1 MFNLM
6 SPDVVKG
13 TFWAVLG
20 GLEVISL
27 EYSAQGP
34 VTYDLC
40 AFEQANQ
47 FLPTLALPSGGTNN
61 CFMKSQ

>member
-40 AFEQANQ
+40 TFEQANQ
-47 FLPTLALPSGGTNN
+47 FLA
-61 CFMKSQ
+61 